1 MTTICLS
8 RYNLT
13 TRRFVPDG
21 LACQESGFQS
31 NLSYLGSSRFQNSEI
46 VTFEGSNVAISAG
59 RMENNFR
66 KDFKKYIFSMRRRYR
81 SVIKAKGGHT
91 KY

>member
-8 RYNLT
+8 RSNLT
-13 TRRFVPDG
+13 IRRFVPDG
-21 LACQESGFQS
+21 LACPESGFKS

-46 VTFEGSNVAISAG
+46 VTFEGSNVQISAG

-66 KDFKKYIFSMRRRYR
+66 KDLKKYIFSMRRRCH